1 MKSKI
6 KELLKELSE
15 GEAKEC
21 LENVKIQLEK
31 KKATCG

>member
-21 LENVKIQLEK
+21 LEKVKYQIEK
-31 KKATCG
+31 KNATCG